1 MIIIV
6 ILLLLLVILFALKYN
21 KKERFDKDT
30 KEFVPLGYAKY
41 DLTGRR
47 LHTHPM
53 PDCYFDQY
61 QCYHNTTFRPHH
73 YY

>member
-6 ILLLLLVILFALKYN
+6 ILLLLLIVLVTVRYN

-30 KEFVPLGYAKY
+30 KEFVPLGYPKY

-47 LHTHPM
+47 LRVHPI
-53 PDCYFDQY
+53 PDCYFDRY
-61 QCYHNTTFRPHH
+61 RCYYNTTHH
-73 YY
+73 HS